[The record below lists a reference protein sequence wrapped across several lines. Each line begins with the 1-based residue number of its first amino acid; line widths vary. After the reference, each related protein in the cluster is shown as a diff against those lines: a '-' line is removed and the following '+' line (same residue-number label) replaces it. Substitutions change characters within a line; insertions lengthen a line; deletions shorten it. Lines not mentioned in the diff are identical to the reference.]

1 MKKINILVICI
12 IFILSTG
19 CKKFLDVNEN
29 PNGPSSADPA
39 LYLPSIQTGFASG
52 IQFDARL
59 IAPYIQNFLRLEA
72 GQTYNVHG
80 YIRSSDFGGE
90 LWRNVY
96 WRGGQNITDV
106 IKASRSQKK
115 WDILGTGLVLRAW
128 GWQNLTDYHGEIVV
142 TEAFDSSKNTFKYDK
157 EEVVYAEVKRLLNE
171 SITELSKSSDGVG
184 SSLFKRFD
192 LMYKG
197 DRTKWMKF
205 AYGILAVN
213 AHNLSKKASYNPDSV
228 IFFVDRAFASN
239 ADDAIVPF
247 EGLTTS
253 DANFFGTKRNNMGG
267 YGQSAFIVRIMDSA
281 VFTGAPDP
289 RRLIM
294 LAPSLDGKFRGLNPV
309 TGQSTTLA
317 NAPTGVR
324 NIWGLPLGFGAPVGS
339 QGRYLFQDNAGFP
352 LMTYSMLQ
360 FIKAEAA
367 FIKGDKVMA
376 LAAYK
381 NAINAHMDFV
391 QNGMTAPGATT
402 SGGTFKFNNDAT
414 INTAF
419 NTEKT
424 AFLANTNV
432 IPVSANDLTQS
443 MILLQKYIALWGY
456 GFIETWND
464 LRKQDYDGTV
474 FTSFAL
480 PSIFFPDNSNKPAYR
495 VRPRYNSEY
504 VWNIDALTE
513 IGGFEPDFHTK
524 KPWMFQP

>member
-1 MKKINILVICI
+1 
-12 IFILSTG
+12 
-19 CKKFLDVNEN
+19 
-29 PNGPSSADPA
+29 
-39 LYLPSIQTGFASG
+39 
-52 IQFDARL
+52 
-59 IAPYIQNFLRLEA
+59 
-72 GQTYNVHG
+72 
-80 YIRSSDFGGE
+80 
-90 LWRNVY
+90 
-96 WRGGQNITDV
+96 
-106 IKASRSQKK
+106 
-115 WDILGTGLVLRAW
+115 
-128 GWQNLTDYHGEIVV
+128 
-142 TEAFDSSKNTFKYDK
+142 
-157 EEVVYAEVKRLLNE
+157 
-171 SITELSKSSDGVG
+171 
-184 SSLFKRFD
+184 
-192 LMYKG
+192 
-197 DRTKWMKF
+197 MKF

-402 SGGTFKFNNDAT
+402 SGGTFKFNNEAT
-414 INTAF
+414 INTDF

-432 IPVSANDLTQS
+432 IPASVNNLTQS

-513 IGGFEPDFHTK
+513 IGGFEADFHTK
-524 KPWMFQP
+524 KPWIFQP